1 SYVISLGALI
11 HDLLSYKKF
20 LISSISLCIV
30 RGLVSSSNVSDCLL
44 TDLFCSNRL
53 YIVNIRNARSNMSP
67 PLSYI
72 LQNWFV
78 TISQYFAYLIKVE
91 KNIFQ
96 IKTLI
101 SRDFINIGK

>member
-1 SYVISLGALI
+1 MISLGVLI

-44 TDLFCSNRL
+44 TDLFCSKRL
-53 YIVNIRNARSNMSP
+53 YIVSIRNARSNMSP

-72 LQNWFV
+72 LQNRFV
-78 TISQYFAYLIKVE
+78 TISQSYVYLIKVV

-96 IKTLI
+96 LKMLL
-101 SRDFINIGK
+101 